1 MSVVTGRLDPMTD
14 EQFAELLR
22 TLQDNEPSFTDW
34 VGAIAG
40 ALTFVVAVI
49 ALRIARG
56 QLKEASHARE
66 QTKKLERE
74 KSQPY
79 VVAFLEES
87 AVGSHILDLVVRNF
101 GQTAGRNIRLSF
113 EPTLNRTDGNDGTE
127 DVILPEVISFL
138 APGQEWRTL
147 FDVGTERAHREDLPL
162 VYNGVVTYDGLDGE
176 PEKSDVVIDLQP
188 FKARIFPEIL
198 GVHHAAKALQDI
210 SKNQKKWTE
219 SPQGIKVYSRDGDAR
234 DAKAVEQAQR
244 WKARQAER
252 TAPAESGPAE
262 G

>member
-1 MSVVTGRLDPMTD
+1 MTD

-22 TLQDNEPSFTDW
+22 AIQDNQPSFTDW
-34 VGAIAG
+34 MGAVAG
-40 ALTFVVAVI
+40 ALTFLI
-49 ALRIARG
+49 AAAALWIAWG
-56 QLKEASHARE
+56 QLKEASSARE

-87 AVGSHILDLVVRNF
+87 AIGSHIIDLVVRNY

-113 EPTLNRTDGNDGTE
+113 APTLNRTDGNRGQE

-138 APGQEWRTL
+138 APSQEWRTL
-147 FDVGTERAHREDLPL
+147 FDVATERAHREDLPL
-162 VYNGVVTYDGLDGE
+162 VYKGVVTYEGLDAD
-176 PEKSDVVIDLQP
+176 PQKSDVVIDLRP

-198 GVHHAAKALQDI
+198 GVHHAAVALQDI
-210 SKNQKKWTE
+210 SKNQKKWSE
-219 SPQGIKVYSRDGDAR
+219 SPQGIKVYSRDGDAK
-234 DAKAVEQAQR
+234 DAKVVEQARR
-244 WKARQAER
+244 WKARREAER
-252 TAPAESGPAE
+252 AAEAQNDPKE

>member
-1 MSVVTGRLDPMTD
+1 MTD

-22 TLQDNEPSFTDW
+22 AIQENDPSSTDW
-34 VGAIAG
+34 MGAIAG

-56 QLKEASHARE
+56 QLKEASEARE

-87 AVGSHILDLVVRNF
+87 AVGSHILDLVVRNY

-127 DVILPEVISFL
+127 DVILPDVISFL

-176 PEKSDVVIDLQP
+176 SQKSDVVIDLHP

-198 GVHHAAKALQDI
+198 GVHHAAKALQDL
-210 SKNQKKWTE
+210 SKNQKSWSDFE
-219 SPQGIKVYSRDGDAR
+219 GGLKVFSRDGNAKDERRAEAAR
-234 DAKAVEQAQR
+234 Q
-244 WKARQAER
+244 WKARRAVE
-252 TAPAESGPAE
+252 TPAPSDVQTGGE

>member
-1 MSVVTGRLDPMTD
+1 MTD

-22 TLQDNEPSFTDW
+22 TLQDNDPSFTDW
-34 VGAIAG
+34 MGAIAG

-56 QLKEASHARE
+56 QLKEASDARE

-79 VVAFLEES
+79 VVAFLEEN
-87 AVGSHILDLVVRNF
+87 AVGSHILDLVVRNY

-113 EPTLNRTDGNDGTE
+113 EPTLNRTDGNGGEE

-147 FDVGTERAHREDLPL
+147 FDVATERAHREDLPM
-162 VYNGVVTYDGLDGE
+162 VYKGVVTYDGIDGD
-176 PEKSDVVIDLQP
+176 PQTSDEVIDLQP
-188 FKARIFPEIL
+188 FKARIFTEVL
-198 GVHHAAKALQDI
+198 GVHHAARALQDI
-210 SKNQKKWTE
+210 RDNQKRWTE
-219 SPQGIKVYSRDGDAR
+219 FNSLRVVARDGDAK
-234 DAKAVEQAQR
+234 DARNQQFRRE
-244 WKARQAER
+244 RQAER
-252 TAPAESGPAE
+252 AAKTNPHD
-262 G
+262 

>member
-1 MSVVTGRLDPMTD
+1 MKTGTGPHLTD

-22 TLQDNEPSFTDW
+22 VLQDSEPSVTDW
-34 VGAIAG
+34 IGAGAG
-40 ALTFVVAVI
+40 ALTFLI
-49 ALRIARG
+49 AAAALWIARG
-56 QLKEASHARE
+56 QLKEAASARE

-87 AVGSHILDLVVRNF
+87 AVGSHILDLVVRNY

-113 EPTLNRTDGNDGTE
+113 EPTLNRTDGNDGKE

-147 FDVGTERAHREDLPL
+147 FDVTTERAHRDDLPL
-162 VYNGVVTYDGLDGE
+162 LYKGFVTYDGIDGE
-176 PEKSDVVIDLQP
+176 KQTSDVFVDLHP

-198 GVHHAAKALQDI
+198 GVHHAAKALEDI
-210 SKNQKKWTE
+210 SKNQKKRSE
-219 SPQGIKVYSRDGDAR
+219 SPQGIKVYSRDGDAK
-234 DAKAVEQAQR
+234 DSKVVEQAQR
-244 WKARQAER
+244 WKARREAER
-252 TAPAESGPAE
+252 AANAQVDPSE